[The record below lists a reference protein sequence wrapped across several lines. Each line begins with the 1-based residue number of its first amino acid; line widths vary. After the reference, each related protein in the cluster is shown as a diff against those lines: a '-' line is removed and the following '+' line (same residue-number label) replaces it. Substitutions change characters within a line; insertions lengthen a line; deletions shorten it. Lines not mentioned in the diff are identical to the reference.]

1 MHNYYAPE
9 GANISAS
16 TKGCEQCATIAS
28 LEHAYIHNTILE
40 GTVTMCDSNFDLHIN
55 LGECEGI
62 IKREEVMLCFNEE
75 KIKDIAIL
83 TRVGKTVC
91 FKVLGFKKHN
101 NRIIAML
108 SRKEAQKDCYNNYL
122 SRLSPGDIIPARVTH
137 LENFGA
143 FVDIGCG
150 IISLLSV
157 DCISISRISHPR
169 DRLSC
174 GMNIMTVIKSIDR
187 STGRIYV
194 THRELLG
201 TWEQNAARFAPGLTV
216 SGVVRSIEQY
226 GIFIE
231 LAPNLAGLAESRESK
246 DAHNLIEIGHHAA
259 VYIKNI
265 IPERMK
271 IKLVLIDVHKSAAH
285 FPSPPEYFID
295 TANTKHIDRWLY
307 SPNCSERVIETVF
320 S

>member
-1 MHNYYAPE
+1 MHTHYAPE
-9 GANISAS
+9 GASISLSAKS
-16 TKGCEQCATIAS
+16 VEQGMTIAS

-62 IKREEVMLCFNEE
+62 IKREDVMLCFNDE

-83 TRVGKTVC
+83 TRVGKAVC
-91 FKVLGFKKHN
+91 FKVLGFQKHN
-101 NRIIAML
+101 GRIIALL
-108 SRKEAQKDCYNNYL
+108 SRKEAQKDCYSNYL

-157 DCISISRISHPR
+157 DCISVSRISHPR
-169 DRLSC
+169 DRLAC

-216 SGVVRSIEQY
+216 SGVIRSIEQY

-231 LAPNLAGLAESRESK
+231 LAPNLAGLAELRESK

-271 IKLVLIDVHKSAAH
+271 IKLVLIDVHKNAVHSPA
-285 FPSPPEYFID
+285 PPEYFID
-295 TANTKHIDRWLY
+295 TTTTKHIDRWLY
-307 SPNCSERVIETVF
+307 SPTCSERVIETVF
-320 S
+320 C